1 MHCFRAIGI
10 ENDMSLAWLL
20 AAFVLIRVS
29 MIWLAISVV
38 CSEVAR
44 GKLCPSPTKLPS
56 QKCHLLMFPPFS
68 QSKMFF
74 GSKAPGFLFPPHTPW
89 LGTVR
94 SALCPSSLR
103 WASCARPWM
112 LAVVQTF
119 FCLTMHHPP
128 TFTMFVLELR
138 SMKPFMA
145 ILTAKWSVKRVVAS
159 WSFIAT
165 R

>member
-1 MHCFRAIGI
+1 
-10 ENDMSLAWLL
+10 MSLAWLL

-44 GKLCPSPTKLPS
+44 GKLCPFPTKLPS
-56 QKCHLLMFPPFS
+56 QKCHLPMFPPVS

-74 GSKAPGFLFPPHTPW
+74 GSKAPVFLFPPHTPW

-119 FCLTMHHPP
+119 FVSPCITHQHFVN
-128 TFTMFVLELR
+128 FTMFVLESR

-145 ILTAKWSVKRVVAS
+145 ILTAKWSVKRVFVS

>member
-1 MHCFRAIGI
+1 
-10 ENDMSLAWLL
+10 MSLAWLL

-29 MIWLAISVV
+29 TIWLGISVV

-56 QKCHLLMFPPFS
+56 QKCHLPMFPPFS

-89 LGTVR
+89 HCEVSPLSQLLEMGFLCQTVD
-94 SALCPSSLR
+94 
-103 WASCARPWM
+103 ARGGPNM
-112 LAVVQTF
+112 

-145 ILTAKWSVKRVVAS
+145 ILTAKWSVKRVFAS

-165 R
+165 RWTPALPQHRIHVS